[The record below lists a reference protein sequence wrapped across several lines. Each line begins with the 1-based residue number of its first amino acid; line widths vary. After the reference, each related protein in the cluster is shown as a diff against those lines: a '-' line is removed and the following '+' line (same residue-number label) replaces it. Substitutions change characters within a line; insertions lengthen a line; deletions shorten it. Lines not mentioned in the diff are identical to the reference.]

1 MGRGDMQAVEL
12 VPGDA
17 PDPVPAAPAE
27 ADRPR
32 LGRRARRTLVVV
44 VLALCAVL
52 VAAQL
57 VLDARERSRLA
68 RLATVPHVL
77 APLGETLDVRWESE
91 GLAGHLVRTGVRSGD
106 LLIGTFVGDDGVPTV
121 RAVRSSTGAE
131 AWSTTVG
138 ASSPGALLDPG
149 TGPACQADEERAGG
163 LVVCL
168 LTGAADTDE
177 GSRSD
182 VPAWAEVLVLEP
194 ATGEVVARRPTEPS
208 TRLAVLGEDLVRARG
223 DDTGRLL
230 VTAEDPRTGAER
242 WRFSV
247 PEPLAVDRSFGVL
260 LSLWVTGGHL
270 QIAET
275 QGRTW
280 LLSPQGRLLHATTTG
295 SEVVAWPE
303 ALRGGRVGL
312 VSYEGSGTTRL
323 LLADGSP
330 GPLLP
335 GVPAFTSVDDGSA
348 PGVVLTADERFHA
361 WDARTGAAVWQSERI
376 GDGAVPWTDTI
387 LLDGALYGADA
398 SGRIV
403 SLDAATGA
411 TRWTAAFV
419 PSADRSVWTDGRMVL
434 VLELTED
441 GSRRLS
447 GFALT
452 DGSRVFAGELP
463 DVEVLTSSGRLLFG
477 IPDFGS
483 DRVLALG

>member
-17 PDPVPAAPAE
+17 PDPVPAAPPE

-44 VLALCAVL
+44 ALLLCAAL
-52 VAAQL
+52 VGTQL
-57 VLDARERSRLA
+57 VLDARERTRLA

-77 APLGETLDVRWESE
+77 APLGDDLEVRWEAD
-91 GLAGHLVRTGVRSGD
+91 GVVGHLVRTGVRAGD
-106 LLIGTFVGDDGVPTV
+106 LLVGTFVGDDGVPTV
-121 RAVRSSTGAE
+121 RAVRAPSGE
-131 AWSTTVG
+131 QVWSTALG
-138 ASSPGALLDPG
+138 ASSPGTVLDPG
-149 TGPACQADEERAGG
+149 FGPACQADEERPGG
-163 LVVCL
+163 PVVCL
-168 LTGAADTDE
+168 VTGVADVD
-177 GSRSD
+177 GDARPG
-182 VPAWAEVLVLEP
+182 VPSWAEVVVLDP
-194 ATGEVVARRPTEPS
+194 TTGEVLARRPTEPS
-208 TRLAVLGEDLVRARG
+208 TRVAVLGEDLVRARG
-223 DDTGRLL
+223 DDSGRLL
-230 VTAEDPRTGAER
+230 VTAEDPLTGTER

-260 LSLWVTGGHL
+260 ISLWVTGGHL

-280 LLSPQGRLLHATTTG
+280 LLSPDGRLLHATTTG

-312 VSYEGSGTTRL
+312 VSYEGSGSTRL
-323 LLADGSP
+323 LLEDGSP

-335 GVPAFTSVDDGSA
+335 GVPAFTSVDDGSV
-348 PGVVLTADERFHA
+348 PGLVLTADERFHA
-361 WDARTGAAVWQSERI
+361 WDARTGRAVWRSERI
-376 GDGAVPWTDTI
+376 GDGAVPWTDAL

-398 SGRIV
+398 SGRVV

-411 TRWTAAFV
+411 TRWTATFV

-434 VLELTED
+434 VLELTPD
-441 GSRRLS
+441 GHRQLS
-447 GFALT
+447 GFALA
-452 DGSRVFAGELP
+452 DGSRVFTGALP

>member
-1 MGRGDMQAVEL
+1 MGRGHMQAVEL
-12 VPGDA
+12 VAGDA
-17 PDPVPAAPAE
+17 PDPVPAAPPE

-32 LGRRARRTLVVV
+32 LGRRARRTLVAV
-44 VLALCAVL
+44 VLVLCAAL
-52 VAAQL
+52 VGTQL
-57 VLDARERSRLA
+57 VLDARDRARLA

-77 APLGETLDVRWESE
+77 APLGDTLEVRWESD
-91 GLAGHLVRTGVRSGD
+91 GVAGHLVRTGVRSGD
-106 LLIGTFVGDDGVPTV
+106 LLVGTFMGDDGVPTV
-121 RAVRSSTGAE
+121 RAVRSSTGE
-131 AWSTTVG
+131 AVWSTAVG
-138 ASSPGALLDPG
+138 ASSPGSVLDPG
-149 TGPACQADEERAGG
+149 SGPACQADDERPGG

-168 LTGAADTDE
+168 VTGVADTDE
-177 GSRSD
+177 DARPG
-182 VPAWAEVLVLEP
+182 VPTWAEVLVLET

-208 TRLAVLGEDLVRARG
+208 TRLAVLGDALVRARG
-223 DDTGRLL
+223 DDSGRLL

-280 LLSPQGRLLHATTTG
+280 LLSPDGRLLHATTTG

-303 ALRGGRVGL
+303 PLRGGRVGL
-312 VSYEGSGTTRL
+312 VSYEGSGSTRL
-323 LLADGSP
+323 LLEDGSP

-361 WDARTGAAVWQSERI
+361 WDARTGEAVWQSERL

-403 SLDAATGA
+403 ALDASTGE
-411 TRWTAAFV
+411 TRWTASFA

-434 VLELTED
+434 VLELAED
-441 GSRRLS
+441 GGRRLS

-452 DGSRVFAGELP
+452 DGSRVFTGALP